1 MGGAQRLL
9 DLAPDSLAETRPT
22 TRLLSRAG
30 FAASSIGR
38 KWAAAMTDL
47 PLQFV
52 SLKSSAS

>member
-22 TRLLSRAG
+22 TRLLFRAG

-52 SLKSSAS
+52 H